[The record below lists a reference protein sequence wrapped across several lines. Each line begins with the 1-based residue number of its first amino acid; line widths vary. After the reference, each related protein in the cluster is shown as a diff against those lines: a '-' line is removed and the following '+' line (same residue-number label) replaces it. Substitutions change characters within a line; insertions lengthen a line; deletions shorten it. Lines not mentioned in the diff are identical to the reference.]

1 MADKNPKT
9 DANAF
14 KTRVAKGQS
23 RAGTPERVAPSRPRT
38 PPRGSRK
45 KADEKKRRQEELEVA
60 NVQGNLYR
68 YSLSLSD
75 FSHHRQDPKTPLG
88 ARTAAGGKSAF
99 QQFKTT
105 AFPKTGVSPKQA
117 DQAYKTG
124 YLQQTAAAGGK
135 DENHADIK
143 AQLRELA
150 KQDPDAAVRLRAL
163 YPDIGGLEE
172 RKQEMRAI
180 KGRVPDGTHSSL
192 NKECLVA
199 LIVIL
204 AQVIGVALFIY
215 ALQNFFREDTAS
227 TVAGSYDRT
236 ADPSRDEN
244 SGYGPVYTMSA
255 RRRRTHS
262 DRALKRRGKMPQPS
276 RSTTVS
282 SRSSSSGTHNR
293 TTMCVFQSRSEGL
306 AVNGRAYSAD
316 NFMYEYCDVVI
327 YCCLNVV
334 SGYGI
339 VPRQGQEASF
349 DKFRVTATKSR
360 HVNSVGAAV
369 GGLEDDALIRRLF
382 EASVDEA
389 QDHFTKHAVNLAVAK
404 KFQRIYLYWPMSPGF
419 KVDNAADAFNRV
431 HAIMSR
437 ANISMGLVVRQGFEL
452 HGFYSVAA
460 QLGDSLGHAS
470 LLVVPPSYVAGD
482 FRPRVLTYYNGLNIA
497 KMAVP
502 ADITVDGAA
511 TKVCVLLPG
520 WSLVSHVTNA
530 TYPIRQTQASVGPG
544 PGGPTT
550 RTGGHW
556 ASYETCHAVESC
568 ATRDSWLYFMWAL
581 CNATWISYPT
591 PDLLLDFI
599 CAVQRRTGLT
609 CFGLWDSDADDFA
622 DSCEE
627 GVFPLMEAVFE
638 IPLRSCPNKTCNS
651 DDFPC

>member
-143 AQLRELA
+143 AQLRE
-150 KQDPDAAVRLRAL
+150 
-163 YPDIGGLEE
+163 
-172 RKQEMRAI
+172 
-180 KGRVPDGTHSSL
+180 
-192 NKECLVA
+192 
-199 LIVIL
+199 
-204 AQVIGVALFIY
+204 
-215 ALQNFFREDTAS
+215 
-227 TVAGSYDRT
+227 
-236 ADPSRDEN
+236 RDEN